1 MNKFIKSFICIYL
14 YLNSVDSYLVN
25 TKILNLK
32 KSNKRVVEIN
42 KLQNIKARFSN
53 NISRRDS
60 IFLTTASYLLLP
72 KISNSQEIKSDIKK
86 VAVFGASGYTGG
98 DTVRNLI
105 EKDIEVL
112 AITRRPVKIVNRE
125 NAGRDTLVIENIEK
139 KNNLKSIIADV
150 LKPETLKNI
159 LKDVDAVIYCA
170 ASKPKVTAKPIPG
183 VDLKNINYFNKKNYY
198 NMNDIENKYVEESNH
213 VEDIGLVNVANE
225 VIKNKVKKLVIVSSI
240 CAKCQLKNKVEY
252 GGEVT
257 DKGETDCKACYDK
270 QEGEERIKL
279 MYEKIDNKDLSYTIV
294 RPGLLTPG
302 EKRGADE
309 IEFNQGI
316 SKSGMI
322 SRIDLADILVS
333 SCLTKNSNEKT
344 FEVYYKDT
352 AQPVDM
358 FKSLKN
364 CKEMGK
370 SVKECFFGEGY
381 EENET
386 ISIDK
391 LMKNKIKGSIFPS
404 GNEILGNNYIEM
416 LGKLKKDEK
425 IEYDINILKSND
437 II

>member
-150 LKPETLKNI
+150 LKPETLTNI

-170 ASKPKVTAKPIPG
+170 ASKPKVSARPIPG

-302 EKRGADE
+302 EKRGAEE

>member
-1 MNKFIKSFICIYL
+1 MNKFIKSCICIYL
-14 YLNSVDSYLVN
+14 YLNSVNSYLIN

-32 KSNKRVVEIN
+32 NSNKRVVEIN

-60 IFLTTASYLLLP
+60 IFLTTASYLFLP

-125 NAGRDTLVIENIEK
+125 NADRDTLVIENIEK
-139 KNNLKSIIADV
+139 KKNLKSIIADV
-150 LKPETLKNI
+150 LKPETLTNI
-159 LKDVDAVIYCA
+159 LKNVDAVIYCA
-170 ASKPKVTAKPIPG
+170 ASKPKVTARPIPG
-183 VDLKNINYFNKKNYY
+183 VNLKNINYFNKENYY
-198 NMNDIENKYVEESNH
+198 NMNDKENKYVEESNN

-240 CAKCQLKNKVEY
+240 CAKCQLKNKQEY

-302 EKRGADE
+302 EKRGAEE

-333 SCLTKNSNEKT
+333 SCLTKKSNQKT

-358 FKSLKN
+358 FKSLKT
-364 CKEMGK
+364 CKDMGK

-381 EENET
+381 DEKET

>member
-60 IFLTTASYLLLP
+60 IFLTTASYLLSP

-150 LKPETLKNI
+150 LKPETLTNI

-170 ASKPKVTAKPIPG
+170 ASKPKVTARPIPG

-364 CKEMGK
+364 CKDMGK

>member
-150 LKPETLKNI
+150 LKPETLTNI

-170 ASKPKVTAKPIPG
+170 ASKPKVTARPIPG

-364 CKEMGK
+364 CKDMGK

>member
-150 LKPETLKNI
+150 LKPETLTNI

-170 ASKPKVTAKPIPG
+170 ASKPKVTARPIPG

-302 EKRGADE
+302 EKRGAEE

>member
-1 MNKFIKSFICIYL
+1 MNIIIKSSIFIFYC
-14 YLNSVDSYLVN
+14 LNLVN
-25 TKILNLK
+25 SYVINTEILNLK
-32 KSNKRVVEIN
+32 KSSKRVVEIN

-60 IFLTTASYLLLP
+60 IFLTSASYLLLP
-72 KISNSQEIKSDIKK
+72 KISNCEEIKSDIKK

-125 NAGRDTLVIENIEK
+125 NAGKDTLVIENIEK

-150 LKPETLKNI
+150 LKPETLTNI

-170 ASKPKVTAKPIPG
+170 ASKPKVTARPIPG

-240 CAKCQLKNKVEY
+240 CAKCQLKNKQEY

-279 MYEKIDNKDLSYTIV
+279 MYEKIDNNDLSYTIV

-358 FKSLKN
+358 FKSLKT
-364 CKEMGK
+364 CKDMGK

-381 EENET
+381 DEKET